1 MSIKRISNQRPVIET
16 RRRLNWP
23 AVLLCIAVGLA
34 LAVWWYLSVTT
45 AEAELYMEERK
56 YGGNAMG
63 FLTETYPAIDAVTFE
78 VVLGVGSPEASE
90 AFSKHLSVLYGA
102 DRKFQARVHALVME
116 DVERWNA

>member
-1 MSIKRISNQRPVIET
+1 MTHTVAIET
-16 RRRLNWP
+16 GIVD
-23 AVLLCIAVGLA
+23 AYGVLPEIPGTIEIV
-34 LAVWWYLSVTT
+34 
-45 AEAELYMEERK
+45 AELYMEERK